1 MTVGD
6 FIKACSRSYND
17 PKRIVVSGQEW
28 LEILNFQ
35 SGELY
40 PEIAYEQ
47 IITKAVDDLG
57 DEYQVDLSSYDF
69 EQVKEVFVE
78 DRDGKK
84 FPYDNWV
91 YWPSQQIL
99 DLDPETSKT
108 PSISI
113 GSYENVIIVLQ
124 GPLPEYTQTS
134 ETIGLSL
141 PKLNVLKK
149 VCVREAL
156 LRTLNDHAKLDRY
169 RTLVGRMN
177 EYALMAMI
185 RDLTTTIELEKRK
198 LTDTKRVISF

>member
-6 FIKACSRSYND
+6 FIKACSRAYND
-17 PKRIVVSGQEW
+17 PKRVLINGQEW

-35 SGELY
+35 SGELF

-47 IITKAVDDLG
+47 TVTEKISDLG
-57 DEYQVDLSSYDF
+57 TEYQLDLSSYTF

-78 DRDGKK
+78 DNNGNKY
-84 FPYDNWV
+84 PYDNWV
-91 YWPSQQIL
+91 YWSSQQIL
-99 DLDPETSKT
+99 DLDPETSRT

-113 GSYENVIIVLQ
+113 GSYKNVMVILQ
-124 GPLPEYTQTS
+124 GPLPEYTRTS
-134 ETIGLSL
+134 TTINLSL
-141 PKLNVLKK
+141 PKLNILKK

-169 RTLVGRMN
+169 RILTGRMN

-198 LTDTKRVISF
+198 LTDTKQVFAF

>member
-6 FIKACSRSYND
+6 FIKACSRAYND
-17 PKRIVVSGQEW
+17 PKRVLINGQEW

-35 SGELY
+35 SGELF

-47 IITKAVDDLG
+47 TVTEKISDLG
-57 DEYQVDLSSYDF
+57 TEYQLDLSSYTF

-78 DRDGKK
+78 DNNGNKY
-84 FPYDNWV
+84 PYDNWV
-91 YWPSQQIL
+91 YWSSQQIL
-99 DLDPETSKT
+99 DLDPETSRT

-113 GSYENVIIVLQ
+113 GSYKNVMVILQ
-124 GPLPEYTQTS
+124 GPLPEDTRTS
-134 ETIGLSL
+134 TTINLSL
-141 PKLNVLKK
+141 PKLNILKK

-169 RTLVGRMN
+169 RILTGRMN

-198 LTDTKRVISF
+198 LTDTKQVFAF